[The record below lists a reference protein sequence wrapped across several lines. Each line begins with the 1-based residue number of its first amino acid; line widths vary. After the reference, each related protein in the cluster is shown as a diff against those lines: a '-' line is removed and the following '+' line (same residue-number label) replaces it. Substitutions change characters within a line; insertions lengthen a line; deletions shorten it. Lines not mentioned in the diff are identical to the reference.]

1 MLTTDQLLALLV
13 DHESDAVEFTTFT
26 KNTDK
31 FCEAICAFANDFPN
45 RRQPGYLL
53 VGVNDDGTVSGLVVT
68 DQLLRRLAD
77 LRSNV
82 NLEPLPAMTVEKY
95 TLPDGEIAVVEV
107 LPSNLPPV
115 RYRGRVWIR
124 VGPARHGAN
133 QQEERI
139 LVEKRAALQKP
150 FDIRPCHGCT
160 LDDLVLDLFSVSYLP
175 AAVDRDVI
183 AENQRDI
190 TEQMASLRLYDLVA
204 ECPTNAAALLF
215 AKDPLRWIAGAYV
228 QFVRWSGTT
237 MADDPIS
244 AKSFSGELLTVL
256 REVASF
262 VELRT
267 ESYPVAETPFRERPE
282 IDYPPVAVREIL
294 MNAIMHRS
302 YESNAPV
309 QFYWYEDR
317 IDIQSPGGLYG
328 MASPENFPRQTDYRN
343 PVIAE
348 AMATLGYVNHF
359 GRGVIRAQ
367 DALRRNGNPEAEFTF
382 DPSHVLATIWRK
394 P

>member
-82 NLEPLPAMTVEKY
+82 NLEPLPAMTVEEY

-124 VGPARHGAN
+124 VGPARRGAN

-228 QFVRWSGTT
+228 QFVRWAGTT

-317 IDIQSPGGLYG
+317 IDTQSPGGLYG

-367 DALRRNGNPEAEFTF
+367 DALRRNGNPEVRFTF
-382 DPSHVLATIWRK
+382 DPSHVLATIGRK